1 MELNNN
7 KSKNIY
13 IKSTRYIKDQRIHP
27 PAFKN
32 KDLGENNLTEK
43 SDISLKKGNNSKN
56 EKTIKE
62 ETKDGSQKKND
73 EFYNENKKNKM
84 VNENVKLFIDNITN
98 NEANSVNIHN
108 INLINSMNNITFFD
122 SYHENKISNQKNNLI
137 KKPINK
143 YNSHQFY
150 KNDNSKNSSSID
162 FNNNQKNNIIV
173 NKKRIYL
180 NNRKSKNASK
190 SITIVH
196 NILDMKKNKNG
207 TYKQKKNKYF
217 NNIYHKNM
225 NSAINK
231 LKSVSKYDKGNHSLN
246 SSKKEYK
253 IQKLRLGNLI
263 TGEQNNPTKR
273 KRSVNSINNNNS
285 LNKTNNKENLN
296 SKSEYFIFNT
306 CSNYS
311 NSVIDEESNRFNKK
325 MILDRMNSKKNVIN
339 VNKLE
344 IFKKNKN
351 NIKNSNDSSIDNTLY
366 LSNFKNKNNSNI
378 KISPNFTT
386 NILSL
391 ISSNKNNKSKIDID
405 NLNKIRKN
413 IIHDKLYRARS
424 KDYFNY
430 SKLIKKQ
437 NNKSNKT
444 NKNSK
449 NKNYKNNEKPKSEE
463 KLQKNISKK
472 KLEKKKSNEKMR
484 TYTSFPN
491 GNKNKNFDSENNNN
505 YLNRSEFN
513 NINSNDIFNYRQ
525 NTTNSNENNENKPLY
540 CYNSGHNSKRII
552 YNINTNRL
560 NIANKLSNNNF
571 EKINETKK
579 INEKE
584 NIEKIE
590 VNTKKFQNIN
600 IVKRRSIPNKCI
612 DTRNDSLSL
621 NLYYKKTNKGS
632 WLNSSEQIESFTKNT
647 EQFNYLNSTNNQD
660 EKEREESK
668 ERLLTKEDN
677 LKSLSPKN
685 IDQNIIYNKKQLFC
699 YIRKNRKSQEVKID
713 LPHNHN
719 KRIYLDD
726 HKPKFT
732 TITEDNSQYIKNSKI
747 EEVIQNKNNIREN
760 IINLEEFSLS
770 YNEKENDNIIKI
782 DDYINKNLTQNSNTY
797 KNLCLKKSP
806 SNAVYKKPDRNL
818 ISSSLLAN
826 KDSFNNK
833 IILCPNKTKEKEDEK
848 EKEKEKENEIDDP
861 NSKKKI
867 RKRKLNIKLNKLAGN
882 KINVQVNKKNI
893 CNNNDND
900 NDNFNSGDKSD
911 SRKIEFSS
919 SISTYN
925 PIKDYLFNSINKN
938 NDNKNNNFNESES
951 KEFFP
956 KISQIRVD
964 EAKTK
969 IPGKFSLSKKYYSY
983 YISLNRNNNIN
994 CFYSKMRLDREE
1006 LKIKINEIPINKI
1019 CYYSKVRK
1027 IYVKIIPKV
1036 EICHFNKVIIK
1047 NNKNKNNELSFANK
1061 KEMEDN
1067 IYRHKNQFSFTSI
1080 NSAEKNINE
1089 SGGNNYY
1096 EISFGKKIGK
1106 SLINLDNANFKNN
1119 LNNNFISNKFF
1130 SPERNIDE
1138 ENIINEIEDFET
1150 AEFNNILNTKTINSM
1165 NNANNMN
1172 NDNHLNINENI
1183 KDDNKCLSYN
1193 VNISPSKQLNS
1204 YRLLEKAEKG
1214 LKILEKIADKRMT
1227 DKTID
1232 EEKEKI
1238 SLYIYNN
1245 LNNINNNNT
1254 KDKLTLGTNKLKDLI
1269 IKKTDVKSDLKLYN
1283 KSSFNNNGIKN
1294 DFIEILN
1301 IITVNNYDTILNKI
1315 SNLILNNNIVTINN
1329 ISELLSNQNIFV
1341 DIIIN
1346 KAIKEKKYIK
1356 IYSKLCKDLFICLM
1370 TIIDNYNDDM
1380 DIFDKITKDKS
1391 LKVILKNKIFEK
1403 IKNFES
1409 FPHSTLFNGGESD
1422 DFERN
1427 YILTELKSDFI
1438 GLNYF
1443 IGDLLEAKIL
1453 SQKSIFGILDLLYKR
1468 YISDYN
1474 NPNITIY
1481 NDLFLEGIEILLRKM
1496 KNIVY
1501 EKDNPEYIQRY
1512 NKYIKNYL
1520 NNIFKSRIKKNDL
1533 PKYLYYKIL
1542 NILETQKS
1550 EEEIKNYKKVKT
1562 FVNNKNKI
1570 FNFNRLS
1577 INSKSNSSSFTILDN
1592 KYNSSYSDNSYIR
1605 NVTEKEVSEKFI
1617 ETIRKDLEQYLTNS
1631 QSEKIKNDLLSEFN
1645 KRYNDQINN
1654 KKSVELWE
1662 IFYFYTEVCIDI
1674 INSEEKAYIANEY
1687 IENIIN
1693 NFAIDISN
1701 EIWELF
1707 HNKIILLFL
1716 NINEICVDNIYMYQ
1730 IMGYLLFLLII
1741 NKLFFIKDFNKFLNK
1756 DNQVIINITKTV
1768 KYTIIFSD
1776 KDAKKFHNDFK
1787 QTKLFI
1793 GNEYFNNYVTKPLK
1807 EDFNF
1812 CLN

>member
-1 MELNNN
+1 MELNKN

-27 PAFKN
+27 PVFKN
-32 KDLGENNLTEK
+32 KDMTENNLPEK
-43 SDISLKKGNNSKN
+43 SDISLIKGNNSMNK
-56 EKTIKE
+56 KSIKE
-62 ETKDGSQKKND
+62 EPKDGSRKKND
-73 EFYNENKKNKM
+73 VYYNDNKKSKM

-98 NEANSVNIHN
+98 TEANSVNIHN

-122 SYHENKISNQKNNLI
+122 SYHENKISNQKNDI
-137 KKPINK
+137 IQKPINK
-143 YNSHQFY
+143 FKSHQFY
-150 KNDNSKNSSSID
+150 KVDNSKNSSSID
-162 FNNNQKNNIIV
+162 FNSNQKNNIIV

-180 NNRKSKNASK
+180 NKRKNKNASK

-196 NILDMKKNKNG
+196 NILDEKKSKNG
-207 TYKQKKNKYF
+207 ADKQRKNKYF

-231 LKSVSKYDKGNHSLN
+231 LKSVSKYNKGNHCLN
-246 SSKKEYK
+246 SKKNENRIK
-253 IQKLRLGNLI
+253 NLRLGNLK
-263 TGEQNNPTKR
+263 TEQNDIIKTK
-273 KRSVNSINNNNS
+273 KSLNNNNNNNNNS
-285 LNKTNNKENLN
+285 VNKTINKDNLN

-311 NSVIDEESNRFNKK
+311 NSMIDDESNRLFNKK
-325 MILDRMNSKKNVIN
+325 MILDRMNSKQNVIN

-351 NIKNSNDSSIDNTLY
+351 NIKNSNDNSIDNTLY

-378 KISPNFTT
+378 KISPNFTS

-391 ISSNKNNKSKIDID
+391 ISNNKNNKSKIDIE

-430 SKLIKKQ
+430 SKLVKKQ
-437 NNKSNKT
+437 NNKSNK
-444 NKNSK
+444 NSK
-449 NKNYKNNEKPKSEE
+449 SKSKNYKSSEKPKSVE
-463 KLQKNISKK
+463 KIQKKTSKK
-472 KLEKKKSNEKMR
+472 NLEKKISNEKMR

-491 GNKNKNFDSENNNN
+491 ENKKKNFDIENNYNN

-525 NTTNSNENNENKPLY
+525 NTHNNENSGNKHLY
-540 CYNSGHNSKRII
+540 CYNSGHNSKRMI
-552 YNINTNRL
+552 YNINTNRI
-560 NIANKLSNNNF
+560 NNTKKLSNND
-571 EKINETKK
+571 IIKK
-579 INEKE
+579 HEAKKSNEKE
-584 NIEKIE
+584 NIDKIE
-590 VNTKKFQNIN
+590 VNTKKFKKIN
-600 IVKRRSIPNKCI
+600 IIKRRSIPNKCI

-621 NLYYKKTNKGS
+621 NLYYKKSNKGS

-647 EQFNYLNSTNNQD
+647 EQFNYLNSTNNQE
-660 EKEREESK
+660 EKEKDESK
-668 ERLLTKEDN
+668 ERIVKKEDN

-685 IDQNIIYNKKQLFC
+685 INHNIIYNKKQLFC
-699 YIRKNRKSQEVKID
+699 YIRKNRKSQDVKMD
-713 LPHNHN
+713 LPFNHK

-726 HKPKFT
+726 NKKFT
-732 TITEDNSQYIKNSKI
+732 TIMEDNSQYIKKCKV
-747 EEVIQNKNNIREN
+747 EEMIQNKNKIKEN

-770 YNEKENDNIIKI
+770 YNEKENENIIKI
-782 DDYINKNLTQNSNTY
+782 DDYINTNLSQNTNINTNANINTF

-806 SNAVYKKPDRNL
+806 SNAIYKKPERSL
-818 ISSSLLAN
+818 ISNSLLVN
-826 KDSFNNK
+826 KDSYNNK
-833 IILCPNKTKEKEDEK
+833 LLLCSNKTKDIDKDKEI
-848 EKEKEKENEIDDP
+848 EIGKPD
-861 NSKKKI
+861 SKKKI
-867 RKRKLNIKLNKLAGN
+867 RKRKLNIKLNKLVGN
-882 KINVQVNKKNI
+882 KVNMQINKKRIYSNE
-893 CNNNDND
+893 NENDNY
-900 NDNFNSGDKSD
+900 NYNSEDKSD
-911 SRKIEFSS
+911 SRKIEFLN

-925 PIKDYLFNSINKN
+925 PIKDYLYTSINKN
-938 NDNKNNNFNESES
+938 NDNEIQSNDY
-951 KEFFP
+951 FP
-956 KISQIRVD
+956 KVSQFKFD
-964 EAKTK
+964 EIKTK

-983 YISLNRNNNIN
+983 YISLNRKSNIN
-994 CFYSKMRLDREE
+994 CFYSKMRLDRKE

-1027 IYVKIIPKV
+1027 IYVKTIPKV
-1036 EICHFNKVIIK
+1036 DICHFNKIVIK
-1047 NNKNKNNELSFANK
+1047 NNRNKNNNEFSFANRK
-1061 KEMEDN
+1061 AMEDN
-1067 IYRHKNQFSFTSI
+1067 MFKYKNQLSFTSI
-1080 NSAEKNINE
+1080 NSADKNINE
-1089 SGGNNYY
+1089 NAGNNYY

-1119 LNNNFISNKFF
+1119 LNNNFIINKFF

-1138 ENIINEIEDFET
+1138 ENIIHEIEDYET
-1150 AEFNNILNTKTINSM
+1150 GEFNDILNIN
-1165 NNANNMN
+1165 NINDANNQN
-1172 NDNHLNINENI
+1172 NDNHLDTYDSI
-1183 KDDNKCLSYN
+1183 KIDNKFLSYN
-1193 VNISPSKQLNS
+1193 VNISPSKQLNNG
-1204 YRLLEKAEKG
+1204 RLLEKTEKG

-1227 DKTID
+1227 DKVID

-1245 LNNINNNNT
+1245 LNNIKNNN
-1254 KDKLTLGTNKLKDLI
+1254 KEKLALGTSELKDLI
-1269 IKKTDVKSDLKLYN
+1269 IKKDEGKEDLKLYN
-1283 KSSFNNNGIKN
+1283 KFSFNNNDIKN

-1301 IITVNNYDTILNKI
+1301 IITANNYDIILNKI

-1329 ISELLSNQNIFV
+1329 ISQLLSNQNKFV
-1341 DIIIN
+1341 DVIIN
-1346 KAIKEKKYIK
+1346 KAIKEKKYLK
-1356 IYSKLCKDLFICLM
+1356 IYSKLCNDLFICLM

-1391 LKVILKNKIFEK
+1391 LKVILKNKILEK
-1403 IKNFES
+1403 IKKYELS
-1409 FPHSTLFNGGESD
+1409 PDSTVYSGGSSD
-1422 DFERN
+1422 DLERN
-1427 YILTELKSDFI
+1427 NILSELKSDFI

-1453 SQKSIFGILDLLYKR
+1453 SQKTIFEILDLFYKR
-1468 YISDYN
+1468 YVSNCN
-1474 NPNITIY
+1474 NPSIILY

-1501 EKDNPEYIQRY
+1501 EKDNPEHIQRY

-1520 NNIFKSRIKKNDL
+1520 NNIFKNRIKKNDL

-1562 FVNNKNKI
+1562 FVGKKNKNS
-1570 FNFNRLS
+1570 NFNKLL
-1577 INSKSNSSSFTILDN
+1577 INESSSNSFTILEN
-1592 KYNSSYSDNSYIR
+1592 KYNSSYSDNSYIKTL
-1605 NVTEKEVSEKFI
+1605 NEKEVSDNFI
-1617 ETIRKDLEQYLTNS
+1617 ETIRKDLEQYLIS
-1631 QSEKIKNDLLSEFN
+1631 SKSEKIKYDLLSEFN
-1645 KRYNDQINN
+1645 KRYNDQINI
-1654 KKSVELWE
+1654 KKNVELWE
-1662 IFYFYTEVCIDI
+1662 IFYYYTEVCIDT
-1674 INSEEKAYIANEY
+1674 INNEEKVYTANEY
-1687 IENIIN
+1687 IENVIN
-1693 NFAIDISN
+1693 NFTIDISN
-1701 EIWELF
+1701 EIWEMF

-1756 DNQVIINITKTV
+1756 DNEVIINISKTV

-1793 GNEYFNNYVTKPLK
+1793 GNEHFYNYVTKPLK
-1807 EDFNF
+1807 NDFQF